1 MSILRFLAAS
11 SDKID
16 PGSIGLTSPPTD
28 ANSVLANVLTT
39 VYAWAGIVCIIIVII
54 GGFLYVTSASNASQV
69 KRAKDAII
77 GAIVGLV
84 IVIMAFVITQFV
96 LGRF

>member
-1 MSILRFLAAS
+1 MSIFQLLAAS

-16 PGSIGLTSPPTD
+16 PGSIGLQNPPTD
-28 ANSVLANVLTT
+28 ANSVLANVLTI
-39 VYAWAGIVCIIIVII
+39 VYTWTGIVCIIIVIV
-54 GGFLYVTSASNASQV
+54 GGYLYVTSASNASQV

-77 GAIVGLV
+77 GAVIGLV
-84 IVIMAFVITQFV
+84 IIMMAFVITQFV